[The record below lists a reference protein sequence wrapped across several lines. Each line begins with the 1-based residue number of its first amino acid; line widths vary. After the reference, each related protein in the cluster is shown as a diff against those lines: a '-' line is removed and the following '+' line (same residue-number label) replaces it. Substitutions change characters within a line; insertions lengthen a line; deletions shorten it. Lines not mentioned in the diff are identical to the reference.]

1 MTIGEDWGDDT
12 NYGGLMFCQV
22 TLVQSGGNIKPT
34 WVLIDNQSTVDV
46 FSNRS
51 LLKKI
56 RKSDR
61 SLAIFSTGGRTT
73 TNLQRDLPGYGTVW
87 FHPGGIDNILSLSK
101 MADKYRV
108 SYDITGENKFL
119 VHLSWG
125 KIRPFTQCERGLFYP
140 AAMSE

>member
-1 MTIGEDWGDDT
+1 M
-12 NYGGLMFCQV
+12 L
-22 TLVQSGGNIKPT
+22 
-34 WVLIDNQSTVDV
+34 DNQSTVDV
-46 FSNRS
+46 FSNRR

-73 TNLQRDLPGYGTVW
+73 TNLQGDLPGYGTVW
-87 FHPGGIDNILSLSK
+87 FHPGGIANILSLSK

-119 VHLSWG
+119 VHPSGG
-125 KIRPFTQCERGLFYP
+125 KIRSFTQCERGLFYSDM
-140 AAMSE
+140 AAGETVLVNTVEQNISKCSERDYTIFLLARKLQ